1 MADADPRDDRYAQ
14 AEAQAEGEAETYK
27 TYKRRV
33 QQTVMALTS
42 LQALLIRH
50 EGLKLKPYLCT
61 AGKFTIGVGRNLD
74 DNGITE
80 AEAMSMLDRDIAV
93 TVSALRDEFLWFADL
108 DRTRKD
114 AVISLG
120 FNMGVKKLTSFKK
133 FLAAMASQQYETA
146 AAEILDSTYAT
157 QVGKRAIEL
166 AGMIRTGN
174 AVEV

>member
-1 MADADPRDDRYAQ
+1 M
-14 AEAQAEGEAETYK
+14 T
-27 TYKRRV
+27 T
-33 QQTVMALTS
+33 

-50 EGLKLKPYLCT
+50 EGLRLKPYTCT
-61 AGKFTIGVGRNLD
+61 AGKMTIGVGRNLD

-80 AEAMSMLDRDIAV
+80 VEAMNMLDRDIAV
-93 TVSALRDEFLWFADL
+93 TTATLRDEFPWFADL

-120 FNMGVKKLTSFKK
+120 FNLGVPRLKGFKK
-133 FLAAMASQQYETA
+133 FLAAMEAKDYEMA
-146 AAEILDSTYAT
+146 ATEALDSKWAT

>member
-1 MADADPRDDRYAQ
+1 
-14 AEAQAEGEAETYK
+14 
-27 TYKRRV
+27 
-33 QQTVMALTS
+33 MALTS

-80 AEAMSMLDRDIAV
+80 GEAMAMLDRDIAV
-93 TVSALRDEFLWFADL
+93 TVSALRDEFTWFADL

-120 FNMGVKKLTSFKK
+120 FNMGIRKLGTFKR
-133 FLAAMASQQYETA
+133 FIAAMVAKEYETA
-146 AAEILDSTYAT
+146 AAEILDSAYAT

>member
-1 MADADPRDDRYAQ
+1 MAVEPHALAQ
-14 AEAQAEGEAETYK
+14 AEAQAETYQTYK
-27 TYKRRV
+27 GYKRRV
-33 QQTVMALTS
+33 QQAVILTP
-42 LQALLIRH
+42 LQALLIKH
-50 EGLKLKPYLCT
+50 EGLRLKPYKCT
-61 AGKFTIGVGRNLD
+61 AGRTSIGVGRNLD
-74 DNGITE
+74 DNGISE
-80 AEAMSMLDRDIAV
+80 AEAMAMLDRDIAV

-120 FNMGVKKLTSFKK
+120 FNMGIKKLTTFKR
-133 FLAAMASQQYETA
+133 FIAAMVAQNYETA

>member
-1 MADADPRDDRYAQ
+1 MPTQ
-14 AEAQAEGEAETYK
+14 G
-27 TYKRRV
+27 
-33 QQTVMALTS
+33 LTP
-42 LQALLIRH
+42 LQALLIKH
-50 EGLKLKPYLCT
+50 EGLRLKPYLCT
-61 AGKFTIGVGRNLD
+61 AGRTSIGVGRNLD

-120 FNMGVKKLTSFKK
+120 FNMGVRKLTTFKK
-133 FLAAMASQQYETA
+133 FIAAMVAKEYETA

>member
-1 MADADPRDDRYAQ
+1 M
-14 AEAQAEGEAETYK
+14 T
-27 TYKRRV
+27 T
-33 QQTVMALTS
+33 

-50 EGLKLKPYLCT
+50 EGLRLKPYTCT
-61 AGKFTIGVGRNLD
+61 AGKTTIGVGRNLD

-80 AEAMSMLDRDIAV
+80 AEAMAMLDRDIAV
-93 TVSALRDEFLWFADL
+93 TTATLRDEFPWFADL

-120 FNMGVKKLTSFKK
+120 FNLGMPRLKGFKK
-133 FLAAMASQQYETA
+133 FLAAMEAKDYEMA
-146 AAEILDSTYAT
+146 ATEALDSKWAT

>member
-1 MADADPRDDRYAQ
+1 M
-14 AEAQAEGEAETYK
+14 T
-27 TYKRRV
+27 T
-33 QQTVMALTS
+33 

-50 EGLKLKPYLCT
+50 EGLRLKPYTCT
-61 AGKFTIGVGRNLD
+61 AGKMTIGVGRNLD

-80 AEAMSMLDRDIAV
+80 AEAMNMLDRDIAV
-93 TVSALRDEFLWFADL
+93 TTATLRDEFPWFADL

-120 FNMGVKKLTSFKK
+120 FNLGVPRLKGFKK
-133 FLAAMASQQYETA
+133 FLGAMEAKDYEMAATED
-146 AAEILDSTYAT
+146 LDSKWAT
-157 QVGKRAIEL
+157 QVGQRAIEL

>member
-1 MADADPRDDRYAQ
+1 
-14 AEAQAEGEAETYK
+14 
-27 TYKRRV
+27 
-33 QQTVMALTS
+33 MALTP

-50 EGLKLKPYLCT
+50 EGLRLKPYKCT
-61 AGKFTIGVGRNLD
+61 AGRTSIGVGRNLD

-80 AEAMSMLDRDIAV
+80 GEAMAMLDRDIAV
-93 TVSALRDEFLWFADL
+93 TVAALRDEFLWFADL

-120 FNMGVKKLTSFKK
+120 FNMGCRKLGTFKK
-133 FLAAMASQQYETA
+133 FIAAMVAKEYENA

-166 AGMIRTGN
+166 AAMIRSGQS
-174 AVEV
+174 VEV

>member
-1 MADADPRDDRYAQ
+1 M
-14 AEAQAEGEAETYK
+14 T
-27 TYKRRV
+27 T
-33 QQTVMALTS
+33 

-50 EGLKLKPYLCT
+50 EGLRLKPYTCT
-61 AGKFTIGVGRNLD
+61 AGKMTIGVGRNLD

-80 AEAMSMLDRDIAV
+80 AEAMAMLDRDIAV
-93 TVSALRDEFLWFADL
+93 TTATLRDEFPWFADL

-120 FNMGVKKLTSFKK
+120 FNLGVPRLKGFKK
-133 FLAAMASQQYETA
+133 FLAAMEAKDYEMA
-146 AAEILDSTYAT
+146 ATEALDSKWAT

>member
-1 MADADPRDDRYAQ
+1 M
-14 AEAQAEGEAETYK
+14 T
-27 TYKRRV
+27 T
-33 QQTVMALTS
+33 

-50 EGLKLKPYLCT
+50 EGLRLKPYTCT
-61 AGKFTIGVGRNLD
+61 AGKMTIGVGRNLD

-80 AEAMSMLDRDIAV
+80 VEAMNMLDRDIAV
-93 TVSALRDEFLWFADL
+93 TTATLRDEFPWFADL

-120 FNMGVKKLTSFKK
+120 FNLGVPRLKGFKK
-133 FLAAMASQQYETA
+133 FLGAMEAKDYEMAATEA
-146 AAEILDSTYAT
+146 LDSKWAT

>member
-14 AEAQAEGEAETYK
+14 GQAEAQAETYK

-61 AGKFTIGVGRNLD
+61 AGKTSIGVGRNLD

-80 AEAMSMLDRDIAV
+80 AEAMAMLDRDIAV

-120 FNMGVKKLTSFKK
+120 FNMGCRKLGTFKR
-133 FLAAMASQQYETA
+133 FIAAMVAKQYETA
-146 AAEILDSTYAT
+146 AAEILDSAYAT

>member
-1 MADADPRDDRYAQ
+1 M
-14 AEAQAEGEAETYK
+14 T
-27 TYKRRV
+27 T
-33 QQTVMALTS
+33 

-50 EGLKLKPYLCT
+50 EGLRLKPYTCT
-61 AGKFTIGVGRNLD
+61 AGKMTIGVGRNLD

-80 AEAMSMLDRDIAV
+80 VEAMNMLDRDIAV
-93 TVSALRDEFLWFADL
+93 TTATLRDEFPWFADL

-120 FNMGVKKLTSFKK
+120 FNLGMPRLKGFKK
-133 FLAAMASQQYETA
+133 FLAAMEAKDYEMA
-146 AAEILDSTYAT
+146 ATEALDSKWAT

>member
-1 MADADPRDDRYAQ
+1 MI
-14 AEAQAEGEAETYK
+14 
-27 TYKRRV
+27 
-33 QQTVMALTS
+33 LTP
-42 LQALLIRH
+42 LQALLIKH
-50 EGLKLKPYLCT
+50 EGLRLKPYLCT
-61 AGKFTIGVGRNLD
+61 AGKTTIGVGRNLS

-93 TVSALRDEFLWFADL
+93 TVSALRDNFLWFADL

-114 AVISLG
+114 GVISLG
-120 FNMGVKKLTSFKK
+120 FNMGVRKLGTFKK
-133 FLAAMASQQYETA
+133 FIAAMVAKEYENA

>member
-1 MADADPRDDRYAQ
+1 MVDEYPRDDRYAQ
-14 AEAQAEGEAETYK
+14 GQAEAQAEAETYK

-33 QQTVMALTS
+33 QQTLMALTP
-42 LQALLIRH
+42 LQALLIKH
-50 EGLKLKPYLCT
+50 EGLRLKPYKCT
-61 AGKFTIGVGRNLD
+61 AGRTSIGVGRNLD

-80 AEAMSMLDRDIAV
+80 GEAMAMLDRDIAV

-120 FNMGVKKLTSFKK
+120 FNMGCRKLGTFKK
-133 FLAAMASQQYETA
+133 FIAAMVAKQYETA
-146 AAEILDSTYAT
+146 AAEILDSAYAT

>member
-1 MADADPRDDRYAQ
+1 MTAQ
-14 AEAQAEGEAETYK
+14 G
-27 TYKRRV
+27 
-33 QQTVMALTS
+33 LTP
-42 LQALLIRH
+42 LQALLIKH
-50 EGLKLKPYLCT
+50 EGLRLKPYKCT
-61 AGKFTIGVGRNLD
+61 AGRTSIGVGRNLD

-80 AEAMSMLDRDIAV
+80 AEAMAMLDRDIAV
-93 TVSALRDEFLWFADL
+93 TVSALRDEFLWFAEL

-120 FNMGVKKLTSFKK
+120 FNMGVRKLTTFKK
-133 FLAAMASQQYETA
+133 FVAAMVAQNYETA
-146 AAEILDSTYAT
+146 AVEILDSAYAT

>member
-1 MADADPRDDRYAQ
+1 MTSQ
-14 AEAQAEGEAETYK
+14 
-27 TYKRRV
+27 
-33 QQTVMALTS
+33 ALTP
-42 LQALLIRH
+42 LQALLIKH
-50 EGLKLKPYLCT
+50 EGLRLKPYTCT
-61 AGKFTIGVGRNLD
+61 AGKTTIGVGRNLD

-80 AEAMSMLDRDIAV
+80 SEAMSMLDRDIAV

-120 FNMGVKKLTSFKK
+120 FNMGVRKLTTFKK
-133 FLAAMASQQYETA
+133 FIAGMAAQQYETA
-146 AAEILDSTYAT
+146 AAEILDSAYAT

>member
-1 MADADPRDDRYAQ
+1 MPTQ
-14 AEAQAEGEAETYK
+14 G
-27 TYKRRV
+27 
-33 QQTVMALTS
+33 LTP
-42 LQALLIRH
+42 LQALLIKH
-50 EGLKLKPYLCT
+50 EGLRLKPYLCT
-61 AGKFTIGVGRNLD
+61 AGRTSIGVGRNLD

-80 AEAMSMLDRDIAV
+80 AEAMAMLDRDIAV

-120 FNMGVKKLTSFKK
+120 FNMGVKKLTTFKK
-133 FLAAMASQQYETA
+133 FLAGMAAQDYEVA

>member
-1 MADADPRDDRYAQ
+1 M
-14 AEAQAEGEAETYK
+14 T
-27 TYKRRV
+27 T
-33 QQTVMALTS
+33 

-50 EGLKLKPYLCT
+50 EGLRLKPYTCT
-61 AGKFTIGVGRNLD
+61 AGKTTIGVGRNLD

-80 AEAMSMLDRDIAV
+80 AEAMAMLDRDIAV
-93 TVSALRDEFLWFADL
+93 TTATLRDEFPWFADL

-120 FNMGVKKLTSFKK
+120 FNLGVPRLKGFKK
-133 FLAAMASQQYETA
+133 FLAAMEAKDYEMA
-146 AAEILDSTYAT
+146 ATEALDSKWAT

>member
-1 MADADPRDDRYAQ
+1 MANADPRDDRYAQ
-14 AEAQAEGEAETYK
+14 AEAQAQAETYK

-61 AGKFTIGVGRNLD
+61 AGKTSIGVGRNLD

-80 AEAMSMLDRDIAV
+80 AEAMAMLDRDIAV

-120 FNMGVKKLTSFKK
+120 FNMGCRKLGTFKK
-133 FLAAMASQQYETA
+133 FIAAMVAKEYETA
-146 AAEILDSTYAT
+146 AAEILDSAYAT

>member
-1 MADADPRDDRYAQ
+1 M
-14 AEAQAEGEAETYK
+14 T
-27 TYKRRV
+27 T
-33 QQTVMALTS
+33 

-50 EGLKLKPYLCT
+50 EGLRLKPYTCT
-61 AGKFTIGVGRNLD
+61 AGKTTIGVGRNLD

-80 AEAMSMLDRDIAV
+80 AEAMAMLDRDIAV
-93 TVSALRDEFLWFADL
+93 TTATLRDEFPWFADL

-120 FNMGVKKLTSFKK
+120 FNLGVPRLKGFKK
-133 FLAAMASQQYETA
+133 FLAAMEAKDYEMA
-146 AAEILDSTYAT
+146 ATEALDSKWAT

-174 AVEV
+174 AVGV

>member
-1 MADADPRDDRYAQ
+1 MTAQ
-14 AEAQAEGEAETYK
+14 G
-27 TYKRRV
+27 
-33 QQTVMALTS
+33 LTP
-42 LQALLIRH
+42 LQALLIKH
-50 EGLKLKPYLCT
+50 EGMKLKPYVCT
-61 AGKFTIGVGRNLD
+61 AGKASIGVGRNLD

-120 FNMGVKKLTSFKK
+120 FNMGVRKLGTFKK
-133 FLAAMASQQYETA
+133 FIAAMVAKEYENA

-166 AGMIRTGN
+166 AAMIRSGQS
-174 AVEV
+174 VEV

>member
-1 MADADPRDDRYAQ
+1 M
-14 AEAQAEGEAETYK
+14 T
-27 TYKRRV
+27 T
-33 QQTVMALTS
+33 

-50 EGLKLKPYLCT
+50 EGLRLKPYTCT
-61 AGKFTIGVGRNLD
+61 AGKMTIGVGRNLD

-80 AEAMSMLDRDIAV
+80 VEAMNMLDRDIAV
-93 TVSALRDEFLWFADL
+93 TTATLRDEFHWFADL

-120 FNMGVKKLTSFKK
+120 FNLGVPRLKGFTK
-133 FLAAMASQQYETA
+133 FLAAMTLHDYDTA
-146 AAEILDSTYAT
+146 AREMLDSKWAT
-157 QVGKRAIEL
+157 QVGQRAIEL